1 MKYFIHYDKDS
12 SNENNDENNNYNKH
26 ENKNKTKIL
35 HFFTYKIL

>member
-1 MKYFIHYDKDS
+1 MKYFIYYDKDN

-26 ENKNKTKIL
+26 ENKTKIP